1 MGALQINLLGT
12 SFALKADE
20 DDAYLEKLLKYYERF
35 TSQIQQSG
43 TLTNPLQ
50 ISILAGIM
58 ISDELF
64 KAKNGE
70 DSAKIDFKALNA
82 LNEKVEKLTLDM
94 IEKID
99 SVL

>member
-1 MGALQINLLGT
+1 MGALQIDLLGT

-20 DDAYLEKLLKYYERF
+20 DDEYLEKLLSYYERF
-35 TSQIQQSG
+35 TSQIRQSG

-50 ISILAGIM
+50 ISILAGLM

-64 KAKNGE
+64 RTKNGE
-70 DSAKIDFKALNA
+70 DSAKTDFQS

-94 IEKID
+94 IQKID

>member
-1 MGALQINLLGT
+1 MNWIFNL
-12 SFALKADE
+12 
-20 DDAYLEKLLKYYERF
+20 
-35 TSQIQQSG
+35 G
-43 TLTNPLQ
+43 TLT
-50 ISILAGIM
+50 IFMHIIAGIM